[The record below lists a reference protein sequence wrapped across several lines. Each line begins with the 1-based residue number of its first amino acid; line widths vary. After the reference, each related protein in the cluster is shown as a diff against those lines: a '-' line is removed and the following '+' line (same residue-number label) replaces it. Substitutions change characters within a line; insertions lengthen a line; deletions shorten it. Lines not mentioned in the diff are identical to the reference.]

1 MTAGPSGTGKAV
13 VVDASLALKWILAEP
28 DSAIAQRMLVDWQVN
43 GTRLVAPLLLTA
55 EAANAVYKRVRKN
68 ELTLPEAQLALSA
81 LLATEIAYDTD
92 PNLSL
97 QALTLAHHYDLR
109 ASYDTHYMALAQGL
123 NIDFWTG
130 DRNLINALQGR
141 RPAWLRSISDYPT
154 PPSAP

>member
-68 ELTLPEAQLALSA
+68 ELTLPEA
-81 LLATEIAYDTD
+81 
-92 PNLSL
+92 
-97 QALTLAHHYDLR
+97 R
-109 ASYDTHYMALAQGL
+109 ACAQRPPG
-123 NIDFWTG
+123 N
-130 DRNLINALQGR
+130 RNCL
-141 RPAWLRSISDYPT
+141 
-154 PPSAP
+154 